1 MTTKK
6 GSTSQRVALYAFLS
20 LEALV
25 VQAQPKLEEI
35 VVTGE
40 LLERRLEQTV
50 SSVTVIDGEEIKNS
64 AVADIYDVIRA
75 TANAGLED
83 SDYGYGGMTLRGIG
97 SYGSSGSGAYAS
109 YGTTSVVVL
118 DGVGLPRS
126 ALSYADLSAFDLASV
141 EIFRGPQSTS
151 QGRNAMAGA
160 VVINTAEP
168 QLSPDWQASFQGRI
182 GGGNL
187 GYQQLAVAS
196 NLILW
201 PETLSL
207 RVVHDQRQ
215 LDGDIRNP
223 VRNKDDW
230 GGSDAKSSRLR
241 MKWQPG
247 GYDGNYTALLGLSDI
262 ERYQGSRYVSQARET
277 QRQALVDAPVDY
289 HSEARLVS
297 LDQRWQLGERW
308 ALRSISAYVESD
320 TLSRFDSDYTDQPSG
335 ATVQRERGR
344 DVSQEL
350 RLSYLGD
357 RLQAMVGAYYYDGVN
372 GDTSEGYLSINGALA
387 TTGLCG
393 VEIACSAPLGNILF
407 DSGQPSDVQ
416 DMAVFTELDWSLT
429 SRLTLTTGVRADREE
444 NSRVVQTYTSGD
456 SPSAELA
463 VALLRGAG
471 VVPQDGDF
479 AVARSFS
486 EVLPKVALRYAL
498 TEDWYF
504 GAAYSEGYRPGG
516 DGYNQVSGRYFQ
528 FDAEKTKN
536 AELSL
541 KGQHL
546 PWNVYAAVNLFHTRW
561 ESMQVQ
567 GGEGVDNFI
576 ENAGLATVQGG
587 ELELRWQPSER
598 LGVAASLGLIDG
610 EFDEFVNLQGEDLS
624 GNGLPKAPE
633 YSGSLAL
640 EWRPLASLMIRPSL
654 EWAGATP
661 SLPDNRPEHELPA
674 YELLNLSLRWEL
686 GAFTV
691 FAYGSNLTDEHY
703 RKDANAYNSSGVDVA
718 SLGEGRRW
726 WGGLELAF

>member
-6 GSTSQRVALYAFLS
+6 ICISALALS
-20 LEALV
+20 GVLGTEALV

-40 LLERRLEQTV
+40 LLDRRLEQTL
-50 SSVTVIDGEEIKNS
+50 SSVAVIDGEAIKNS
-64 AVADIYDVIRA
+64 AVTDIYDVIRA

-160 VVINTAEP
+160 VVINTVEP
-168 QLSPDWQASFQGRI
+168 ALGEDWQAAIQGRLS
-182 GGGNL
+182 GGNQ
-187 GYQQLAVAS
+187 GYQQTAVAA
-196 NLILW
+196 NLVLW

-207 RVVHDQRQ
+207 RLTHDQRQ
-215 LDGDIRNP
+215 IDGDIHNP
-223 VRNKDDW
+223 TRDKDDW
-230 GGSDAKSSRLR
+230 GGSDGKSTRLLI
-241 MKWQPG
+241 KWQPG
-247 GYDGNYTALLGLSDI
+247 GADGEYTVLLGVSEI
-262 ERYQGSRYVSQARET
+262 ERYQGSRYVSQSREA

-289 HSEARLVS
+289 DSQSRLVS
-297 LDQRWQLGERW
+297 LDQHWQFGERW
-308 ALRSISAYVESD
+308 ALRAISAYVESD
-320 TLSRFDSDYTDQPSG
+320 TLSRFDSDYTAQPSG
-335 ATVQRERGR
+335 ATVQRERAR
-344 DVSQEL
+344 DLSQEL
-350 RLSYLGD
+350 RLSYLGEAV
-357 RLQAMVGAYYYDGVN
+357 QAMIGAYYYDGVN
-372 GDTSEGYLSINGALA
+372 DDTSEGFLSINGALETA
-387 TTGLCG
+387 GMCG
-393 VEIACSAPLGNILF
+393 VEIVCGVPLGNILF
-407 DSGQPSDVQ
+407 DSGQPTDVQ
-416 DMAVFTELDWSLT
+416 DMAVFAELDWSLT
-429 SRLTLTTGVRADREE
+429 SRLTLTTGVRVDREK

-463 VALLRGAG
+463 VTLLRGAG
-471 VVPQDGDF
+471 AVPEDGDF
-479 AVARSFS
+479 AVAREFS
-486 EVLPKVALRYAL
+486 EVLPKIGLRYAL
-498 TEDWYF
+498 ADDWYL
-504 GAAYSEGYRPGG
+504 GAVYSEGYRPGG

-546 PWNVYAAVNLFHTRW
+546 PWHLYAALNVFHTRW
-561 ESMQVQ
+561 EDMQVQ

-576 ENAGLATVQGG
+576 ENAGLASIQGA
-587 ELELRWQPSER
+587 ELELRWQPFQR
-598 LGVAASLGLIDG
+598 LGVAASMGVIDG

-640 EWRPLASLMIRPSL
+640 EWRPLSSLMIRPSV

-686 GAFTV
+686 GALTV

-703 RKDANAYNSSGVDVA
+703 RKDANAYNSAGVNVA
-718 SLGEGRRW
+718 SLGDARRW
-726 WGGLELAF
+726 WGGVEFAF